1 MKSSIIRHT
10 TAIVALIIALFHS
23 VTASAADTWSVNP
36 SDYRY
41 DMSLYLNVTFAAGE
55 GLDYT
60 QYDVAAFVG
69 DECRGVAEV
78 LPVPGGKD
86 CLYLRARSNRE
97 SGETMTFRYRN
108 KTTGEVKDIENVN
121 FAFASNARLGYPS
134 SPYEVKIV
142 IYHDVIISTEGGG
155 SVNESGGR
163 LAEGTSL
170 NLIATPDEGHYFSGW
185 SDGSTEN
192 PRPLVVGTEDV
203 ALTATFAL
211 SQYHLTYTL
220 DGETYKESDVLYGT
234 TLTPEA
240 NPVKEGHTFSGWQGL
255 PATMPAHD
263 VEVTGNF
270 TINSYKAVFKIGET
284 VIDTKT
290 IVFGDAVTAPEAP
303 AKEGHTFAGWQDV
316 PATMPARDI
325 EVKGSYTVNKYNLVY
340 KVDGAEHKSLEVE
353 FGTTLTAEPNP
364 VKEGHTFSGWQG
376 LPTTMPAH
384 DVEVTGNFTI
394 NSYKA
399 VFKIGETVV
408 ETKTIVFGDAVTAP
422 EAPAKEGHT
431 FAGWQDV
438 PETMPAH
445 DIEVKGSYTVN
456 KYNLVYKVD
465 GAEHKSLEVEFG
477 TTLTAEPN
485 PVKEGHTFSGW
496 QGLPTTMPAHDVEVT
511 GNFTINSYKAVF
523 KIGDDV
529 IDTKTIVFG
538 DAVTAPEAPAK
549 EGHTFAG
556 WQDVPATMPAR
567 DIEVNG
573 SYTVNNYNLVYK
585 VDGAEYKVVEVA
597 FGATIVPEAAPEKE
611 GYTFSGWQGLPE
623 TMPAHAVEVT
633 GTFSIN
639 SYKAVFK
646 IGNEIIDTKTI
657 VFGDAVTA
665 PEAPV
670 KEGHTF
676 AGWQDVP
683 ATMPARDIEIK
694 GSYTVN
700 KYAITYKV
708 DGAEYKVVEVA
719 FGTTIVPE
727 ADPVREGYTFSGW
740 QGLPETMPAHAVEA
754 TGMFSINSYK
764 AVFKIGDEIID
775 TKTIVFGDAVTAP
788 EAPAKEGHTFAGW
801 QDVPET
807 MPARDIEIQGSYTV
821 NKYALTYKVDGE
833 EYKVVEVEFG
843 TTIVPEADPVKEGY
857 TFSGWQG
864 LPETM
869 PAHAVEATGTFSIN
883 SYKAVF
889 KIGDDVID
897 TKTIVFGD
905 AVTAPEAPAK
915 EGHTFAGWQ
924 DVPETMPAHDIEI
937 HGSYTVNKYALT
949 YKVDGA
955 EYKVVEVAFG
965 TTIVPEADPVREGY
979 TFSGWQGLP
988 ETMPAHAVE
997 ATGTFSIN
1005 SYKAVFKIGDEI
1017 IDTKTIV
1024 FGDAVTAP
1032 EAPAKEGHTF
1042 AGWQDVPAT
1051 MPAHDIEIQGSYTVN
1066 KYALT
1071 YKVDGE
1077 EYKVVEVEF
1086 GATIVPEADPV
1097 REGYTFSGWQGLP
1110 ETMPAN
1116 DVEVTA
1122 TFSINSYRL
1131 TVYLDDEI
1139 YLEKTLEY
1147 GAAIELPDPKLPTD
1161 REFEGWDIEV
1171 PATMPA
1177 HDVEIRGTTRIVSGL
1192 AAIFADSETRL
1203 TVYTTNGVLLF
1214 RDKTVREASPL
1225 LKPGIYIV
1233 NGRKLVVK

>member
-234 TLTPEA
+234 TLTAEP

-270 TINSYKAVFKIGET
+270 TINSYKAVFKIGDD

-376 LPTTMPAH
+376 LPA
-384 DVEVTGNFTI
+384 
-394 NSYKA
+394 
-399 VFKIGETVV
+399 
-408 ETKTIVFGDAVTAP
+408 
-422 EAPAKEGHT
+422 
-431 FAGWQDV
+431 
-438 PETMPAH
+438 
-445 DIEVKGSYTVN
+445 
-456 KYNLVYKVD
+456 
-465 GAEHKSLEVEFG
+465 
-477 TTLTAEPN
+477 
-485 PVKEGHTFSGW
+485 
-496 QGLPTTMPAHDVEVT
+496 TMPAHDVEVT

-556 WQDVPATMPAR
+556 WQDVPATMPA
-567 DIEVNG
+567 
-573 SYTVNNYNLVYK
+573 
-585 VDGAEYKVVEVA
+585 
-597 FGATIVPEAAPEKE
+597 
-611 GYTFSGWQGLPE
+611 
-623 TMPAHAVEVT
+623 H
-633 GTFSIN
+633 
-639 SYKAVFK
+639 
-646 IGNEIIDTKTI
+646 
-657 VFGDAVTA
+657 
-665 PEAPV
+665 
-670 KEGHTF
+670 
-676 AGWQDVP
+676 
-683 ATMPARDIEIK
+683 DIEIQ

-700 KYAITYKV
+700 KYALTYKV

-727 ADPVREGYTFSGW
+727 ADPIKEGYTFSGW

-754 TGMFSINSYK
+754 TGTFSINFYK

-807 MPARDIEIQGSYTV
+807 MPARDIEVLGSYTV
-821 NKYALTYKVDGE
+821 NKYAITYKVDGA

-883 SYKAVF
+883 SYKVVF

-905 AVTAPEAPAK
+905 AVTTPEAPAK

-937 HGSYTVNKYALT
+937 KGSYTVNKYNL
-949 YKVDGA
+949 V
-955 EYKVVEVAFG
+955 
-965 TTIVPEADPVREGY
+965 
-979 TFSGWQGLP
+979 
-988 ETMPAHAVE
+988 
-997 ATGTFSIN
+997 
-1005 SYKAVFKIGDEI
+1005 
-1017 IDTKTIV
+1017 
-1024 FGDAVTAP
+1024 
-1032 EAPAKEGHTF
+1032 
-1042 AGWQDVPAT
+1042 
-1051 MPAHDIEIQGSYTVN
+1051 
-1066 KYALT
+1066 

-1097 REGYTFSGWQGLP
+1097 KEGYTFSGWQGLP

-1161 REFEGWDIEV
+1161 REFEGWNIEV

-1225 LKPGIYIV
+1225 LKSGIYIV

>member
-86 CLYLRARSNRE
+86 CLYLRSRSNRE

-284 VIDTKT
+284 VVDTKT

-303 AKEGHTFAGWQDV
+303 AKEGHTFTGWQDV

-325 EVKGSYTVNKYNLVY
+325 EIQGSYTVNKY
-340 KVDGAEHKSLEVE
+340 A
-353 FGTTLTAEPNP
+353 LT
-364 VKEGHTFSGWQG
+364 
-376 LPTTMPAH
+376 
-384 DVEVTGNFTI
+384 
-394 NSYKA
+394 
-399 VFKIGETVV
+399 
-408 ETKTIVFGDAVTAP
+408 
-422 EAPAKEGHT
+422 
-431 FAGWQDV
+431 
-438 PETMPAH
+438 
-445 DIEVKGSYTVN
+445 
-456 KYNLVYKVD
+456 
-465 GAEHKSLEVEFG
+465 
-477 TTLTAEPN
+477 
-485 PVKEGHTFSGW
+485 
-496 QGLPTTMPAHDVEVT
+496 
-511 GNFTINSYKAVF
+511 
-523 KIGDDV
+523 
-529 IDTKTIVFG
+529 
-538 DAVTAPEAPAK
+538 
-549 EGHTFAG
+549 
-556 WQDVPATMPAR
+556 
-567 DIEVNG
+567 
-573 SYTVNNYNLVYK
+573 YK
-585 VDGAEYKVVEVA
+585 VDGAEYKVVEVE
-597 FGATIVPEAAPEKE
+597 FGATIVPEADPVKE

-623 TMPAHAVEVT
+623 TMPAHAVEAS
-633 GTFSIN
+633 GT
-639 SYKAVFK
+639 
-646 IGNEIIDTKTI
+646 
-657 VFGDAVTA
+657 
-665 PEAPV
+665 
-670 KEGHTF
+670 
-676 AGWQDVP
+676 
-683 ATMPARDIEIK
+683 
-694 GSYTVN
+694 
-700 KYAITYKV
+700 
-708 DGAEYKVVEVA
+708 
-719 FGTTIVPE
+719 
-727 ADPVREGYTFSGW
+727 
-740 QGLPETMPAHAVEA
+740 
-754 TGMFSINSYK
+754 FSINSYK

-801 QDVPET
+801 QDVPAT
-807 MPARDIEIQGSYTV
+807 MPARDIEVLGSYTV
-821 NKYALTYKVDGE
+821 NKYAITYKVDGA

-869 PAHAVEATGTFSIN
+869 PAHAVEVAGTFSIN

-889 KIGDDVID
+889 KIGDEIID

-924 DVPETMPAHDIEI
+924 DVPATMPARDIEVL
-937 HGSYTVNKYALT
+937 GSYTVNKYALT
-949 YKVDGA
+949 YKVDDA

-965 TTIVPEADPVREGY
+965 TTIVPEADPVKEGY

-988 ETMPAHAVE
+988 ETMPAHAVDV
-997 ATGTFSIN
+997 TGTFSIN

-1051 MPAHDIEIQGSYTVN
+1051 MPAHDIEILGSYTVN

-1086 GATIVPEADPV
+1086 GTTIVPEADPV
-1097 REGYTFSGWQGLP
+1097 KEGYTFSGWQGLP

>member
-270 TINSYKAVFKIGET
+270 TINSYKAVFKIGDEI
-284 VIDTKT
+284 IDTKT
-290 IVFGDAVTAPEAP
+290 IVFGDVVTAPEAP
-303 AKEGHTFAGWQDV
+303 VKEGHTFAGWQDV

-325 EVKGSYTVNKYNLVY
+325 EVLGSYTVNKYALTY
-340 KVDGAEHKSLEVE
+340 KVDGAEYKVVEVA
-353 FGTTLTAEPNP
+353 FGTTIVPEADP
-364 VKEGHTFSGWQG
+364 VKEGYTFSGWQG
-376 LPTTMPAH
+376 LPETMPAH
-384 DVEVTGNFTI
+384 AVEASGTFSI

-399 VFKIGETVV
+399 VFKIGDEIIDTR
-408 ETKTIVFGDAVTAP
+408 TIVFGDAVTAP

-438 PETMPAH
+438 PETMPA
-445 DIEVKGSYTVN
+445 
-456 KYNLVYKVD
+456 
-465 GAEHKSLEVEFG
+465 
-477 TTLTAEPN
+477 
-485 PVKEGHTFSGW
+485 
-496 QGLPTTMPAHDVEVT
+496 
-511 GNFTINSYKAVF
+511 
-523 KIGDDV
+523 
-529 IDTKTIVFG
+529 
-538 DAVTAPEAPAK
+538 
-549 EGHTFAG
+549 
-556 WQDVPATMPAR
+556 
-567 DIEVNG
+567 
-573 SYTVNNYNLVYK
+573 
-585 VDGAEYKVVEVA
+585 
-597 FGATIVPEAAPEKE
+597 
-611 GYTFSGWQGLPE
+611 
-623 TMPAHAVEVT
+623 
-633 GTFSIN
+633 
-639 SYKAVFK
+639 
-646 IGNEIIDTKTI
+646 
-657 VFGDAVTA
+657 
-665 PEAPV
+665 
-670 KEGHTF
+670 
-676 AGWQDVP
+676 
-683 ATMPARDIEIK
+683 RDIEIQ

-754 TGMFSINSYK
+754 S
-764 AVFKIGDEIID
+764 
-775 TKTIVFGDAVTAP
+775 
-788 EAPAKEGHTFAGW
+788 
-801 QDVPET
+801 
-807 MPARDIEIQGSYTV
+807 
-821 NKYALTYKVDGE
+821 
-833 EYKVVEVEFG
+833 
-843 TTIVPEADPVKEGY
+843 
-857 TFSGWQG
+857 
-864 LPETM
+864 
-869 PAHAVEATGTFSIN
+869 GTFSIN

-924 DVPETMPAHDIEI
+924 DVPATMPAHDIEI
-937 HGSYTVNKYALT
+937 QGSYTVNKYAIT

-955 EYKVVEVAFG
+955 EYKVVEVEFG
-965 TTIVPEADPVREGY
+965 TTIVPEADPVKEGY

-1097 REGYTFSGWQGLP
+1097 KEGYTFSGWQGLP
-1110 ETMPAN
+1110 GTMPAN

>member
-270 TINSYKAVFKIGET
+270 TINSYKAVFKIG
-284 VIDTKT
+284 D
-290 IVFGDAVTAPEAP
+290 
-303 AKEGHTFAGWQDV
+303 
-316 PATMPARDI
+316 
-325 EVKGSYTVNKYNLVY
+325 
-340 KVDGAEHKSLEVE
+340 
-353 FGTTLTAEPNP
+353 
-364 VKEGHTFSGWQG
+364 
-376 LPTTMPAH
+376 
-384 DVEVTGNFTI
+384 
-394 NSYKA
+394 
-399 VFKIGETVV
+399 
-408 ETKTIVFGDAVTAP
+408 
-422 EAPAKEGHT
+422 
-431 FAGWQDV
+431 
-438 PETMPAH
+438 
-445 DIEVKGSYTVN
+445 
-456 KYNLVYKVD
+456 
-465 GAEHKSLEVEFG
+465 
-477 TTLTAEPN
+477 
-485 PVKEGHTFSGW
+485 
-496 QGLPTTMPAHDVEVT
+496 
-511 GNFTINSYKAVF
+511 
-523 KIGDDV
+523 
-529 IDTKTIVFG
+529 
-538 DAVTAPEAPAK
+538 
-549 EGHTFAG
+549 
-556 WQDVPATMPAR
+556 
-567 DIEVNG
+567 
-573 SYTVNNYNLVYK
+573 
-585 VDGAEYKVVEVA
+585 
-597 FGATIVPEAAPEKE
+597 
-611 GYTFSGWQGLPE
+611 
-623 TMPAHAVEVT
+623 
-633 GTFSIN
+633 
-639 SYKAVFK
+639 
-646 IGNEIIDTKTI
+646 EIIDTKTI
-657 VFGDAVTA
+657 VFGDVVTA

-683 ATMPARDIEIK
+683 ATMPARDIEVL

-700 KYAITYKV
+700 KYALTYKV

-727 ADPVREGYTFSGW
+727 ADPVKEGYTFSGW

-754 TGMFSINSYK
+754 SGTFSINSYK

-775 TKTIVFGDAVTAP
+775 TRTIVFGDAVTAP

-821 NKYALTYKVDGE
+821 NKYAITYKVDGA

-843 TTIVPEADPVKEGY
+843 TTIVPEADPVK
-857 TFSGWQG
+857 
-864 LPETM
+864 
-869 PAHAVEATGTFSIN
+869 
-883 SYKAVF
+883 
-889 KIGDDVID
+889 
-897 TKTIVFGD
+897 
-905 AVTAPEAPAK
+905 
-915 EGHTFAGWQ
+915 
-924 DVPETMPAHDIEI
+924 
-937 HGSYTVNKYALT
+937 
-949 YKVDGA
+949 
-955 EYKVVEVAFG
+955 
-965 TTIVPEADPVREGY
+965 EGY

-1097 REGYTFSGWQGLP
+1097 KEGYTFSGWQGLP
-1110 ETMPAN
+1110 GTMPAN

>member
-121 FAFASNARLGYPS
+121 FTFASNARLGYPS

-284 VIDTKT
+284 V
-290 IVFGDAVTAPEAP
+290 V
-303 AKEGHTFAGWQDV
+303 
-316 PATMPARDI
+316 
-325 EVKGSYTVNKYNLVY
+325 
-340 KVDGAEHKSLEVE
+340 
-353 FGTTLTAEPNP
+353 
-364 VKEGHTFSGWQG
+364 
-376 LPTTMPAH
+376 
-384 DVEVTGNFTI
+384 
-394 NSYKA
+394 
-399 VFKIGETVV
+399 
-408 ETKTIVFGDAVTAP
+408 
-422 EAPAKEGHT
+422 
-431 FAGWQDV
+431 
-438 PETMPAH
+438 
-445 DIEVKGSYTVN
+445 
-456 KYNLVYKVD
+456 
-465 GAEHKSLEVEFG
+465 
-477 TTLTAEPN
+477 
-485 PVKEGHTFSGW
+485 
-496 QGLPTTMPAHDVEVT
+496 
-511 GNFTINSYKAVF
+511 
-523 KIGDDV
+523 
-529 IDTKTIVFG
+529 DTKTIVFG

-573 SYTVNNYNLVYK
+573 SYTVNKYALTYK
-585 VDGAEYKVVEVA
+585 VDGEEYKVVEVA
-597 FGATIVPEAAPEKE
+597 FGTTIVPEASPVKE

-633 GTFSIN
+633 G
-639 SYKAVFK
+639 
-646 IGNEIIDTKTI
+646 
-657 VFGDAVTA
+657 
-665 PEAPV
+665 
-670 KEGHTF
+670 
-676 AGWQDVP
+676 
-683 ATMPARDIEIK
+683 M
-694 GSYTVN
+694 
-700 KYAITYKV
+700 
-708 DGAEYKVVEVA
+708 
-719 FGTTIVPE
+719 
-727 ADPVREGYTFSGW
+727 
-740 QGLPETMPAHAVEA
+740 
-754 TGMFSINSYK
+754 
-764 AVFKIGDEIID
+764 
-775 TKTIVFGDAVTAP
+775 
-788 EAPAKEGHTFAGW
+788 
-801 QDVPET
+801 
-807 MPARDIEIQGSYTV
+807 
-821 NKYALTYKVDGE
+821 
-833 EYKVVEVEFG
+833 
-843 TTIVPEADPVKEGY
+843 
-857 TFSGWQG
+857 
-864 LPETM
+864 
-869 PAHAVEATGTFSIN
+869 FSIN

-924 DVPETMPAHDIEI
+924 DVPETMPARDIEI
-937 HGSYTVNKYALT
+937 NGSYTVNKYNL
-949 YKVDGA
+949 V
-955 EYKVVEVAFG
+955 
-965 TTIVPEADPVREGY
+965 
-979 TFSGWQGLP
+979 
-988 ETMPAHAVE
+988 
-997 ATGTFSIN
+997 
-1005 SYKAVFKIGDEI
+1005 
-1017 IDTKTIV
+1017 
-1024 FGDAVTAP
+1024 
-1032 EAPAKEGHTF
+1032 
-1042 AGWQDVPAT
+1042 
-1051 MPAHDIEIQGSYTVN
+1051 
-1066 KYALT
+1066 

-1086 GATIVPEADPV
+1086 GTTIVPEADPV
-1097 REGYTFSGWQGLP
+1097 KEGYTFSGWQGLP

>member
-78 LPVPGGKD
+78 LPVPGGND

-97 SGETMTFRYRN
+97 SGETMIFRYRN
-108 KTTGEVKDIENVN
+108 KATGEVKDIENVN
-121 FAFASNARLGYPS
+121 FAFVSNARLGYPS

-142 IYHDVIISTEGGG
+142 IYHDVVISTEGGG

-270 TINSYKAVFKIGET
+270 TINSYKAVFKIGDD

-316 PATMPARDI
+316 PATMPACDI

-376 LPTTMPAH
+376 LPATMPAH
-384 DVEVTGNFTI
+384 DVEVTGNFT
-394 NSYKA
+394 
-399 VFKIGETVV
+399 
-408 ETKTIVFGDAVTAP
+408 
-422 EAPAKEGHT
+422 
-431 FAGWQDV
+431 
-438 PETMPAH
+438 
-445 DIEVKGSYTVN
+445 
-456 KYNLVYKVD
+456 
-465 GAEHKSLEVEFG
+465 
-477 TTLTAEPN
+477 
-485 PVKEGHTFSGW
+485 
-496 QGLPTTMPAHDVEVT
+496 
-511 GNFTINSYKAVF
+511 
-523 KIGDDV
+523 
-529 IDTKTIVFG
+529 
-538 DAVTAPEAPAK
+538 
-549 EGHTFAG
+549 
-556 WQDVPATMPAR
+556 
-567 DIEVNG
+567 
-573 SYTVNNYNLVYK
+573 
-585 VDGAEYKVVEVA
+585 
-597 FGATIVPEAAPEKE
+597 
-611 GYTFSGWQGLPE
+611 
-623 TMPAHAVEVT
+623 
-633 GTFSIN
+633 
-639 SYKAVFK
+639 
-646 IGNEIIDTKTI
+646 
-657 VFGDAVTA
+657 
-665 PEAPV
+665 
-670 KEGHTF
+670 
-676 AGWQDVP
+676 
-683 ATMPARDIEIK
+683 
-694 GSYTVN
+694 
-700 KYAITYKV
+700 
-708 DGAEYKVVEVA
+708 
-719 FGTTIVPE
+719 
-727 ADPVREGYTFSGW
+727 
-740 QGLPETMPAHAVEA
+740 
-754 TGMFSINSYK
+754 INSYK

-801 QDVPET
+801 QDVPAT

-821 NKYALTYKVDGE
+821 NKYA
-833 EYKVVEVEFG
+833 
-843 TTIVPEADPVKEGY
+843 I
-857 TFSGWQG
+857 
-864 LPETM
+864 
-869 PAHAVEATGTFSIN
+869 
-883 SYKAVF
+883 
-889 KIGDDVID
+889 
-897 TKTIVFGD
+897 
-905 AVTAPEAPAK
+905 
-915 EGHTFAGWQ
+915 
-924 DVPETMPAHDIEI
+924 
-937 HGSYTVNKYALT
+937 T

-965 TTIVPEADPVREGY
+965 TTIVPEAAPEKEGY

-1097 REGYTFSGWQGLP
+1097 KEGYTFSGWQGLP

-1131 TVYLDDEI
+1131 TVYLDGEI

-1192 AAIFADSETRL
+1192 AAIFADSETHL

>member
-1 MKSSIIRHT
+1 M
-10 TAIVALIIALFHS
+10 AIVALLMAFFHS

-36 SDYRY
+36 SAYRY
-41 DMSLYLNVTFAAGE
+41 DMSLYLDVAFATGE
-55 GLDYT
+55 KLDYE

-78 LPVPGGKD
+78 LALPNGNN
-86 CLYLRARSNRE
+86 CLYLRARSNSE
-97 SGETMTFRYRN
+97 NGEQMSFRYRD
-108 KTTGEVKDIENVN
+108 KSTGEVKDIENVN
-121 FAFASNARLGYPS
+121 FSFKSNERLGYPS

-142 IYHDVIISTEGGG
+142 IYHDVAISAGDGGT
-155 SVNESGGR
+155 VNESGGR
-163 LAEGTSL
+163 LAEGTTL
-170 NLIATPDEGHYFSGW
+170 T
-185 SDGSTEN
+185 
-192 PRPLVVGTEDV
+192 
-203 ALTATFAL
+203 LTATPAEGHHFVKWSDDVTDNPRSLTVGKEDITLAAEFAL
-211 SQYHLTYTL
+211 SSYHLTYTL
-220 DGETYKESDVLYGT
+220 DGTTYKESDVLYGT
-234 TLTPEA
+234 ALTAEPNPE
-240 NPVKEGHTFSGWQGL
+240 KEGHTFSGWQGL
-255 PATMPAHD
+255 PETMPAHD
-263 VEVTGNF
+263 VEVTGKF
-270 TINSYKAVFKIGET
+270 TINTYKAVFKIGEE

-290 IVFGDAVTAPEAP
+290 VVYGEAVT
-303 AKEGHTFAGWQDV
+303 V
-316 PATMPARDI
+316 
-325 EVKGSYTVNKYNLVY
+325 
-340 KVDGAEHKSLEVE
+340 
-353 FGTTLTAEPNP
+353 
-364 VKEGHTFSGWQG
+364 
-376 LPTTMPAH
+376 
-384 DVEVTGNFTI
+384 
-394 NSYKA
+394 
-399 VFKIGETVV
+399 
-408 ETKTIVFGDAVTAP
+408 P

-445 DIEVKGSYTVN
+445 DIEILGSYTAN
-456 KYNLVYKVD
+456 KYTITYKVD
-465 GAEHKSLEVEFG
+465 GEEYKTVEVEYG
-477 TTLTAEPN
+477 TTLTAEAD

-496 QGLPTTMPAHDVEVT
+496 QGLPATMPAHDVEVT

-556 WQDVPATMPAR
+556 WQDLPETMPAR
-567 DIEVNG
+567 DIEVLG
-573 SYTVNNYNLVYK
+573 SY
-585 VDGAEYKVVEVA
+585 
-597 FGATIVPEAAPEKE
+597 I
-611 GYTFSGWQGLPE
+611 
-623 TMPAHAVEVT
+623 
-633 GTFSIN
+633 
-639 SYKAVFK
+639 
-646 IGNEIIDTKTI
+646 
-657 VFGDAVTA
+657 
-665 PEAPV
+665 
-670 KEGHTF
+670 
-676 AGWQDVP
+676 
-683 ATMPARDIEIK
+683 
-694 GSYTVN
+694 VN

-727 ADPVREGYTFSGW
+727 ADPVKEGYTFSGW

-754 TGMFSINSYK
+754 TGTFSINSYK
-764 AVFKIGDEIID
+764 AVFKIGDDVID
-775 TKTIVFGDAVTAP
+775 TKTIVFGDAVTAPEAPAKEGHTFSGWQDVPATMPACDIEVLGSYTVNKYAITYKVDGEEYKVVEVEFGATIVPEADPVKEGYTFSGWQGLPDTMPAHAFEATGTFSINSYKAVFKIGDDVIDTKAIVFGDAVTAP

-801 QDVPET
+801 QDVPAT
-807 MPARDIEIQGSYTV
+807 MPAHDIEIQGSYTV

-843 TTIVPEADPVKEGY
+843 ATIVPEADPVKEGY

-924 DVPETMPAHDIEI
+924 DVPETMPARDIEI
-937 HGSYTVNKYALT
+937 KGSYTVNKYALT

-965 TTIVPEADPVREGY
+965 TTIVPEA
-979 TFSGWQGLP
+979 
-988 ETMPAHAVE
+988 
-997 ATGTFSIN
+997 
-1005 SYKAVFKIGDEI
+1005 
-1017 IDTKTIV
+1017 
-1024 FGDAVTAP
+1024 AP
-1032 EAPAKEGHTF
+1032 EK
-1042 AGWQDVPAT
+1042 
-1051 MPAHDIEIQGSYTVN
+1051 
-1066 KYALT
+1066 
-1071 YKVDGE
+1071 
-1077 EYKVVEVEF
+1077 
-1086 GATIVPEADPV
+1086 
-1097 REGYTFSGWQGLP
+1097 EGYTFSGWQGLP

-1225 LKPGIYIV
+1225 LKSGIYIV

>member
-121 FAFASNARLGYPS
+121 FTFASNARLGYPS

-240 NPVKEGHTFSGWQGL
+240 DPVKEGHTFSGWQGL

-284 VIDTKT
+284 VVDTKT
-290 IVFGDAVTAPEAP
+290 IVFGDVVTAPEAP

-316 PATMPARDI
+316 PETMPARDI

-376 LPTTMPAH
+376 LPATMPAH
-384 DVEVTGNFTI
+384 DVEVTGNFT
-394 NSYKA
+394 
-399 VFKIGETVV
+399 
-408 ETKTIVFGDAVTAP
+408 
-422 EAPAKEGHT
+422 
-431 FAGWQDV
+431 
-438 PETMPAH
+438 
-445 DIEVKGSYTVN
+445 
-456 KYNLVYKVD
+456 
-465 GAEHKSLEVEFG
+465 
-477 TTLTAEPN
+477 
-485 PVKEGHTFSGW
+485 
-496 QGLPTTMPAHDVEVT
+496 
-511 GNFTINSYKAVF
+511 
-523 KIGDDV
+523 
-529 IDTKTIVFG
+529 
-538 DAVTAPEAPAK
+538 
-549 EGHTFAG
+549 
-556 WQDVPATMPAR
+556 
-567 DIEVNG
+567 
-573 SYTVNNYNLVYK
+573 
-585 VDGAEYKVVEVA
+585 
-597 FGATIVPEAAPEKE
+597 
-611 GYTFSGWQGLPE
+611 
-623 TMPAHAVEVT
+623 
-633 GTFSIN
+633 
-639 SYKAVFK
+639 
-646 IGNEIIDTKTI
+646 
-657 VFGDAVTA
+657 
-665 PEAPV
+665 
-670 KEGHTF
+670 
-676 AGWQDVP
+676 
-683 ATMPARDIEIK
+683 
-694 GSYTVN
+694 
-700 KYAITYKV
+700 
-708 DGAEYKVVEVA
+708 
-719 FGTTIVPE
+719 
-727 ADPVREGYTFSGW
+727 
-740 QGLPETMPAHAVEA
+740 
-754 TGMFSINSYK
+754 INSYK

-807 MPARDIEIQGSYTV
+807 MPAHDIEIQGSYTV
-821 NKYALTYKVDGE
+821 NKYALTYKVDGA
-833 EYKVVEVEFG
+833 EYKVVEVAFG
-843 TTIVPEADPVKEGY
+843 ATIVPEADPVKEGY

-915 EGHTFAGWQ
+915 EGHTF
-924 DVPETMPAHDIEI
+924 T
-937 HGSYTVNKYALT
+937 
-949 YKVDGA
+949 
-955 EYKVVEVAFG
+955 
-965 TTIVPEADPVREGY
+965 
-979 TFSGWQGLP
+979 
-988 ETMPAHAVE
+988 
-997 ATGTFSIN
+997 
-1005 SYKAVFKIGDEI
+1005 
-1017 IDTKTIV
+1017 
-1024 FGDAVTAP
+1024 
-1032 EAPAKEGHTF
+1032 
-1042 AGWQDVPAT
+1042 GWQDVPAT

-1071 YKVDGE
+1071 YKVDGA

-1086 GATIVPEADPV
+1086 GATIVPEAAPEK
-1097 REGYTFSGWQGLP
+1097 EGYTFSGWQGLP